1 MKFNIIHIIFCIFVF
16 VGCTQQTVNNSVE
29 CFTIKESGSSLVY
42 CSDTL
47 KSKIQMEIIKGHY
60 TVETKEVFAIVSNP
74 KHLSLGYDSAWNLE
88 KWENSQWIIL
98 DKKKHTN
105 YFAELPFLAVYYYCF
120 SFPIEYYPITKGKY
134 RITKSLWDKDREIK
148 LNAMFEI
155 N

>member
-1 MKFNIIHIIFCIFVF
+1 MILLFHNFLHFAKLLNKKYGTHTESRILHLHKIF
-16 VGCTQQTVNNSVE
+16 
-29 CFTIKESGSSLVY
+29 Y
-42 CSDTL
+42 
-47 KSKIQMEIIKGHY
+47 
-60 TVETKEVFAIVSNP
+60 
-74 KHLSLGYDSAWNLE
+74 SAE

>member
-1 MKFNIIHIIFCIFVF
+1 MV
-16 VGCTQQTVNNSVE
+16 
-29 CFTIKESGSSLVY
+29 
-42 CSDTL
+42 
-47 KSKIQMEIIKGHY
+47 
-60 TVETKEVFAIVSNP
+60 
-74 KHLSLGYDSAWNLE
+74 
-88 KWENSQWIIL
+88 
-98 DKKKHTN
+98 TN

>member
-1 MKFNIIHIIFCIFVF
+1 M
-16 VGCTQQTVNNSVE
+16 
-29 CFTIKESGSSLVY
+29 
-42 CSDTL
+42 
-47 KSKIQMEIIKGHY
+47 QMEIIKGHY

-105 YFAELPFLAVYYYCF
+105 YFAELPFLAAYYYCF

>member
-1 MKFNIIHIIFCIFVF
+1 MWNLIFYSYKKTIGYREIMRHYFSTI
-16 VGCTQQTVNNSVE
+16 GLTPTV
-29 CFTIKESGSSLVY
+29 K
-42 CSDTL
+42 
-47 KSKIQMEIIKGHY
+47 
-60 TVETKEVFAIVSNP
+60 
-74 KHLSLGYDSAWNLE
+74 SAWNLE